1 MEKQEKIRMT
11 IASNIVYYR
20 KQCNLKQIYVAEK
33 IGYSDKA
40 ISKWERGDGVPDI
53 YTLHELAELFG
64 ITVND
69 LLSDK
74 KKKRLPSSNRNK
86 ALITML
92 SVGLTWLVATI
103 VAVFTLWLGK
113 GQPWLDLWW
122 FMSFIYAIPV
132 SMIVLLIFNKL
143 WGKRIFAFFIVS
155 ALIWTVGLSLERSF
169 THFIDWAYLFYILCI
184 PLEVLTIFWFMLKKK
199 TKGYSSDLK

>member
-74 KKKRLPSSNRNK
+74 KKK
-86 ALITML
+86 M
-92 SVGLTWLVATI
+92 
-103 VAVFTLWLGK
+103 
-113 GQPWLDLWW
+113 
-122 FMSFIYAIPV
+122 
-132 SMIVLLIFNKL
+132 
-143 WGKRIFAFFIVS
+143 
-155 ALIWTVGLSLERSF
+155 
-169 THFIDWAYLFYILCI
+169 
-184 PLEVLTIFWFMLKKK
+184 
-199 TKGYSSDLK
+199 

>member
-1 MEKQEKIRMT
+1 MEKYENIT
-11 IASNIVYYR
+11 ALIAENLIYYR
-20 KQCNLKQIYVAEK
+20 KKAKLTQSEVATK
-33 IGYSDKA
+33 LSYSDKSV
-40 ISKWERGDGVPDI
+40 SKWERAEGVPDI
-53 YTLHELAELFG
+53 HVLVELAKLYG
-64 ITVND
+64 LTVND
-69 LLSDK
+69 FLTK
-74 KKKRLPSSNRNK
+74 KKKERIANRFFSK
-86 ALITML
+86 VLITSL
-92 SVGLTWLVATI
+92 AVGLVWFIATI
-103 VAVFTLWLGK
+103 AFFVLRFFLPDTEQVFKSWLI
-113 GQPWLDLWW
+113 
-122 FMSFIYAIPV
+122 FIYAIPV